1 MCNVNFIVS
10 TVLCLKFIP
19 DSGAVHINLVP
30 FAVFPVGVYSS
41 RRHKILPVV
50 AVENGGRVTV
60 VAAAAETAME
70 ESENRVRT
78 APAPEVA
85 GRTVGVPSWMSVYEK
100 DPAAEVAALERKVA
114 ESIQAVTV
122 LPAGP
127 EKHSVTEEDP
137 GIGDRVVGLTVIV
150 KSGNMKVGPEGDHGG
165 PEADRRGDHPDH
177 EEARGIVGYREAE
190 SLVQ

>member
-1 MCNVNFIVS
+1 MSKVHPRFGCCAYK
-10 TVLCLKFIP
+10 L
-19 DSGAVHINLVP
+19 GA
-30 FAVFPVGVYSS
+30 FCTFPGQGLSS

-60 VAAAAETAME
+60 VAAAETAME

-85 GRTVGVPSWMSVYEK
+85 GRTVGVPSWTSVYEK

-127 EKHSVTEEDP
+127 EKHSATEEDP

-177 EEARGIVGYREAE
+177 EEARGVVGYREAG